1 MRIIYF
7 SLFLILFHTTGWGQ
21 RVLTLDDAIKNALE
35 NNYNIRIARNET
47 VINQANNTRG
57 NAGMNPEVA
66 LNFGQ
71 NFNINNTRQEFFSG
85 DVREGNGVNTNNL
98 NANIQANWT
107 VFDGM
112 RMFVNKNRLD
122 EIENLG
128 KINLQLQMENTISQV
143 MSIYFNMEQQKRR
156 ISTIKEA
163 LEISKERLALAK
175 LNKDVGSGSGIPILQ
190 AEVDINADSSVLIN
204 QLLILKNMKVQLNE
218 LIASDL
224 DEDFDIAPSADIP
237 LLSYNAVMADAEK
250 RNKLLAMADKNIQ
263 LSMLTVKQWE
273 TNKYPTIDLNAGYN
287 FSRLNAEIGI
297 LKFNQNAGIS
307 FGLTGRWNIFTGWNN
322 KRETQIAKLNVETGK
337 LAKEQIN
344 LALKSDLLTMF
355 NTYINANAMSLQ
367 EDKNIK
373 IAQQNLDITTDKMRI
388 GTINALELRQAQL
401 NLVDANFRKISAL
414 FDSKMAALELMRLSG
429 ALLPN
434 Q

>member
-1 MRIIYF
+1 
-7 SLFLILFHTTGWGQ
+7 
-21 RVLTLDDAIKNALE
+21 
-35 NNYNIRIARNET
+35 
-47 VINQANNTRG
+47 
-57 NAGMNPEVA
+57 
-66 LNFGQ
+66 
-71 NFNINNTRQEFFSG
+71 
-85 DVREGNGVNTNNL
+85 
-98 NANIQANWT
+98 
-107 VFDGM
+107 
-112 RMFVNKNRLD
+112 
-122 EIENLG
+122 
-128 KINLQLQMENTISQV
+128 
-143 MSIYFNMEQQKRR
+143 MEQQNKR

-175 LNKDVGSGSGIPILQ
+175 LNKEVGSGSGIPILQ

-204 QLLILKNMKVQLNE
+204 QQLILKNMKVQLNE
-218 LIASDL
+218 LMASDL

-237 LLSYNAVMADAEK
+237 LLSYNAVMSDAEK

-322 KRETQIAKLNVETGK
+322 KRETQVAKLNVETGK